1 MVQASKSH
9 GRHSYD
15 LPFYDAEI
23 VEIGTKDKIYKVK
36 NDKLISEHAQP

>member
-9 GRHSYD
+9 GKGSYD
-15 LPFYDAEI
+15 LPFYEGDI

-36 NDKLISEHAQP
+36 NDKLI